1 MKPPQ
6 QRPPV
11 NHTVSFSFKWYENIN
26 IWKYKN
32 LLKDLFSIVY

>member
-26 IWKYKN
+26 IWKYKKN
-32 LLKDLFSIVY
+32 T